1 MLSDERIASFIA
13 SLDRGGSDILNT
25 IEKEA
30 LADEVPIIRKE
41 TQSLLRFLVADH
53 QPDKI
58 LEVGTATGFSGI
70 LMWEASGK
78 KVKITTIEKYEKRI
92 PEARRNF
99 ERAGA
104 DGHIE
109 LLEGDA
115 LEILASLEGEYPFIF
130 MDAAKAQYINFLP
143 DVTRLLSKGGI
154 LVTDNVL
161 KGGDICESRYA
172 VTRRDRTIH
181 TRMREYLYEL
191 THSDTYETVVLNNGD
206 GVALSVKIK

>member
-30 LADEVPIIRKE
+30 LRDEVPIIRKE
-41 TQSLLRFLVADH
+41 TQSLLRFLVVDR
-53 QPDKI
+53 QPEKI

-78 KVKITTIEKYEKRI
+78 KTKITTIEKYEKRI
-92 PEARRNF
+92 PEARHNF

-104 DGHIE
+104 DKDIE

-115 LEILASLEGEYPFIF
+115 LEILAGLTGEYPFIF

-172 VTRRDRTIH
+172 VTHRDRTIH

>member
-1 MLSDERIASFIA
+1 MLGDERISSFIE

-41 TQSLLRFLVADH
+41 TQSLLRYLVAAH
-53 QPDKI
+53 RPDKI

-78 KVKITTIEKYEKRI
+78 QVKITTIEKYEKRI

-104 DGHIE
+104 ENYIT

-115 LEILASLEGEYPFIF
+115 LEILGAMEGEFPFIF

-143 DVTRLLSKGGI
+143 DVTRLLAKGGI